1 MASPV
6 KVHVRMDHMLH
17 QRSFIP
23 PPLPPPSLSPG
34 STRNWSHITEQIGMF
49 CYTGLNTEQVEL
61 LKKDHGIYMTK
72 DGRLS
77 VVSLTPKNVDYVAKA
92 IHEIT
97 K

>member
-1 MASPV
+1 
-6 KVHVRMDHMLH
+6 MLH
-17 QRSFIP
+17 QHSFIP
-23 PPLPPPSLSPG
+23 PSPPPSLSPG

-61 LKKDHGIYMTK
+61 LKKDYGIYMTK